1 MSVTGCNFQLEA
13 SIFRM
18 GHLMDAQLAK
28 YVQFHLHNYLSV
40 AVRLMDH
47 LHIVYLRGFM
57 CTVLRSVCVFLC
69 CAQCSHSEEIET
81 IVSNAKQELALE
93 NEFLSIEEE
102 WTEQVHSYTHS
113 LGHSLIHSLGHSLIH
128 SLTHSLGHS
137 FGHSLTWLT
146 STHSLIHQLL
156 THSPTHSLTLTHSL
170 THSHILTSLL
180 VAR

>member
-137 FGHSLTWLT
+137 LGHSLTRSLT
-146 STHSLIHQLL
+146 HSVTHSFTHSLG
-156 THSPTHSLTLTHSL
+156 HSL
-170 THSHILTSLL
+170 THQ
-180 VAR
+180 